1 MPGKYLLQEK
11 ECERHTMTKSNPKGD
26 LIDYCAQNK
35 LPKPRFR
42 FKSIGPAHEP
52 TFECRVIYEGEE
64 IAFAKA
70 GTKKQAERSA
80 SELALNA
87 VKNSFENTEEEDFDG
102 PWPIFPEL
110 LAKCLEVADKRVRG
124 NASNGLE
131 QIQNKT
137 LELYK
142 GLLFNLGELEE
153 E

>member
-1 MPGKYLLQEK
+1 
-11 ECERHTMTKSNPKGD
+11 MTKNNPKGD

-42 FKSIGPAHEP
+42 FKSVGPAHEP
-52 TFECRVIYEGEE
+52 TFECRVIYEDEE
-64 IAFAKA
+64 IAMAKA
-70 GTKKQAERSA
+70 GTKKQAERKA
-80 SELALNA
+80 SELALTA
-87 VKNSFENTEEEDFDG
+87 IKNSADISEEEFTG

-131 QIQNKT
+131 QIQSKT

-142 GLLFNLGELEE
+142 GLLSDLGEVVEE
-153 E
+153 D